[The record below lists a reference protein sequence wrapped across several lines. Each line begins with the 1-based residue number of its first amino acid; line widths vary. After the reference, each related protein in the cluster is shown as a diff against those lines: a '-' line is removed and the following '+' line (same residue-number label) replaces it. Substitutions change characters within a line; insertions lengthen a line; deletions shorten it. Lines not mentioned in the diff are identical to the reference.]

1 MKAMRNLEVYEESLM
16 ENYLN
21 SNYNYV
27 GVEEKTGEMRI
38 CKDIKCS
45 ECSIGKLKEENK
57 LQKCSDAFKIW
68 ANEEYRAPMAFWE
81 DVDVDTPILVRDY
94 PTDCWHKA
102 HFAKYKDGNVLAF
115 KNGKTSWSVDQYSS
129 LIEWKYAKLAESEE
143 NVE

>member
-1 MKAMRNLEVYEESLM
+1 MRNLEVYEESLM

-27 GVEEKTGEMRI
+27 GVEEKTGKMRI

-68 ANEEYRAPMAFWE
+68 ANEEYRAPMVFWE
-81 DVDVDTPILVRDY
+81 NVDVDTPILVRDY

-102 HFAKYKDGNVLAF
+102 HFAKYIDGRVFAF
-115 KNGKTSWSVDQYSS
+115 ENGMTSWSVDQYSS
-129 LIEWKYAKLAESEE
+129 LFEWKYAKLAESEE
-143 NVE
+143 

>member
-1 MKAMRNLEVYEESLM
+1 
-16 ENYLN
+16 
-21 SNYNYV
+21 
-27 GVEEKTGEMRI
+27 MRI

-68 ANEEYRAPMAFWE
+68 ANEEYRAPMVFWE
-81 DVDVDTPILVRDY
+81 NVDVDTPILVRDY

-143 NVE
+143 EE